1 MKLRP
6 IRKEDLTRKP
16 IVATGSQLV
25 DTIEID
31 PRDVYIPLLREGV
44 ARNAVRTKL
53 DQEHIFTLKAVWIK
67 KLTLLNLSLASCVM
81 NVRRLLTE
89 RHTSTNLC
97 LVSTV
102 SMPF

>member
-31 PRDVYIPLLREGV
+31 PRDVYIPLLSEGI

-53 DQEHIFTLKAVWIK
+53 DHLKLRIWAEDIVYGPLGSFSSATIFSLFI
-67 KLTLLNLSLASCVM
+67 LLAPYLFFLVIRA
-81 NVRRLLTE
+81 LLLRSKT
-89 RHTSTNLC
+89 
-97 LVSTV
+97 
-102 SMPF
+102 